1 VASQDRSG
9 VVTLSVLDRLIDGE
23 PKNRSEAML
32 TPAQSLRAMKI
43 AVRRDLESLMNTR
56 RILEEAP
63 ESCKEL
69 QHSVYG
75 YGLPDLSS
83 MSLFSTVDQ
92 SLMLKAIEAAIEI
105 YEPRLARPKVIL
117 RPVTEAT
124 RTVHFVIE
132 GLLRIDPEPE
142 AVVFDTVLELSSG
155 TYQIQGDAG
164 AR

>member
-1 VASQDRSG
+1 VPPQDRSG
-9 VVTLSVLDRLIDGE
+9 VVTLSVLDRLMDGD
-23 PKNRSEAML
+23 PKSRSEAML

-69 QHSVYG
+69 QRSVHS

-83 MSLFSTVDQ
+83 MSLFSTIDQ
-92 SLMLKAIEAAIEI
+92 SVMLKAIEAAIAI
-105 YEPRLARPKVIL
+105 YEPRLARPKVVL

-155 TYQIQGDAG
+155 TYQIQGDTG